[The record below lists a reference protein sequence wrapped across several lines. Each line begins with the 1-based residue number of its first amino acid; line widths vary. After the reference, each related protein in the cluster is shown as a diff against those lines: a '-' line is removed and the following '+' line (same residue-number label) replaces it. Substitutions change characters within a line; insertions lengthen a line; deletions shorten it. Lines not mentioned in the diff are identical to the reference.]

1 VTVCNYYACVLP
13 LPRQE
18 EAMKIAGIDVHKKV
32 FDGSGAGWKCAGR
45 EAGTATICHT
55 AE

>member
-1 VTVCNYYACVLP
+1 MYTCVLP

-18 EAMKIAGIDVHKKV
+18 EAMKMAGIDVHKKV
-32 FDGSGAGWKCAGR
+32 LMVSGGGYECAAREGS
-45 EAGTATICHT
+45 TATIRHA